1 MQCMKTRI
9 FALAVVLATFAS
21 NASAATINIF
31 YTGVITTRN
40 KWAHRSF
47 NPVIHLLSVTSL
59 TPPSQHRA
67 TT

>member
-31 YTGVITTRN
+31 YTGVITNVTMGT
-40 KWAHRSF
+40 
-47 NPVIHLLSVTSL
+47 PVIRPGIHLLSVTSL